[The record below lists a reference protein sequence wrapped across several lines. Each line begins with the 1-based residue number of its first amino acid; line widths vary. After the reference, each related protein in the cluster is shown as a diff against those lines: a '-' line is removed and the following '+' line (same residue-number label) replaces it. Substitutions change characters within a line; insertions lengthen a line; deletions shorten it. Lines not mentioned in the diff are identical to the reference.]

1 MSPPATDLADR
12 LVIKDGNVFA
22 VIPRDGAWS
31 GADGVWMDD
40 CRHVSRHELTIDGA
54 RPRTLEAD
62 DAAGHSTVHRYAG
75 GARLERR
82 VHADGTMVERVVAP
96 GAIDVA
102 TDADFVTVFGL
113 RGIVARTP
121 VDGHRTELRR
131 HAAPGELRVEYRF
144 SPTAQAPAPAAFDV
158 PRVRVRRR
166 ALRHRPAARLRG
178 PADAALVARRRAV
191 LRGGDPVVRDAV
203 RPRQPH
209 HRAAGPG
216 VRARR
221 RGGDAA
227 PARRPHRP
235 PARSER
241 EEEPGKILHEL
252 RPGETGTP
260 LARYYGSVDATPLFL
275 LALEATGDV
284 ALQAQLRPAAEA
296 ARAWIARR
304 DPLTYTAGI
313 LRHQGWKD
321 SADAV
326 PVPYPVALIEPQAY
340 AGRDVEPFWLAQRG
354 FYAMALGTDV
364 LASNQ
369 GHVLWADRGRR
380 LAAPRA
386 RAIRDALMGPAMFSG
401 WGIRTLAAGEPLYD
415 PLSYHRGSVWPHD
428 TALIAAG
435 LRRHGFDA
443 DFLTLFDALV
453 DAAAVAPGHRLP
465 SCSAAS
471 RAPPASRSC
480 PTPWPAAR
488 RRGRRARSVPA
499 RRGARAQRRRRAM
512 SRGDPAKRGER
523 AAPGGHRARDPHGA
537 RRRAGPTARS
547 RLNGASFILPPAGW
561 WRRGRL

>member
-22 VIPRDGAWS
+22 VIPRDGEWS
-31 GADGVWMDD
+31 GADGVWVDD

-54 RPRTLEAD
+54 RPRTLDAD

-121 VDGHRTELRR
+121 ADGHRTELRR

-158 PRVRVRRR
+158 PCVECDDERFATVLRR
-166 ALRHRPAARLRG
+166 AFADLRMLLSSLDGEPYFAAGIPWYATLFGRDSLITALQVLAFAPDVAAGTLRLLAARIGRQH
-178 PADAALVARRRAV
+178 
-191 LRGGDPVVRDAV
+191 DP
-203 RPRQPH
+203 
-209 HRAAGPG
+209 
-216 VRARR
+216 
-221 RGGDAA
+221 
-227 PARRPHRP
+227 
-235 PARSER
+235 ER

-326 PVPYPVALIEPQAY
+326 PVPHPVALIEPQAY

-401 WGIRTLAAGEPLYD
+401 WGVRTLAAGEPLYD

-465 SCSAAS
+465 ELFGGQPRAPGEPFVPHPVACRPQAWAAGAIPFLLAEGLGLSAAGRDD
-471 RAPPASRSC
+471 RAAVLPSGVSELRLEGIVHATR
-480 PTPWPAAR
+480 TA
-488 RRGRRARSVPA
+488 
-499 RRGARAQRRRRAM
+499 RGAVQVQLL
-512 SRGDPAKRGER
+512 
-523 AAPGGHRARDPHGA
+523 AAG
-537 RRRAGPTARS
+537 
-547 RLNGASFILPPAGW
+547 
-561 WRRGRL
+561 